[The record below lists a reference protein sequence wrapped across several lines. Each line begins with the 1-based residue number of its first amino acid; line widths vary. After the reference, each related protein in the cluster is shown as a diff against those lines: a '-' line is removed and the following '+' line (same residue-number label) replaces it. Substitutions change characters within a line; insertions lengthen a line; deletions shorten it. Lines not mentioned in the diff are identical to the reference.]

1 VTCIRSFFVL
11 SGMMIPVLFSDAAYA
26 RTGFFNECELSTGV
40 TVSFPL
46 MLTFVEYGFGPFSAG
61 GGASYCFNA
70 IKEQSLGYDVSA
82 KVYLVPGYLYLKA
95 GYGIAGLETGGSFGS
110 LNRPMY
116 GVEVLGGAR
125 ILAGEESPYFFF
137 AVEAGA
143 TVRTEN
149 VVQSEIISNPAMV
162 FPKISLSLGFSFLRD
177 YN

>member
-1 VTCIRSFFVL
+1 VTCIRSFFVFFSL
-11 SGMMIPVLFSDAAYA
+11 VIPASFSNVAHAQ
-26 RTGFFNECELSTGV
+26 TGFFNEHEISTGV
-40 TVSFPL
+40 SVSYPL
-46 MLTFVEYGFGPFSAG
+46 MLTFVEYGFGPFAAG

-70 IKEQSLGYDVSA
+70 IKGKYFGYDVSA
-82 KVYLVPGYLYLKA
+82 KAYLVPGYLYLKV

-137 AVEAGA
+137 AIEAGA
-143 TVRTEN
+143 TVRTGN
-149 VVQSEIISNPAMV
+149 VLQSEIISNPAMV